1 MPKIQKIIARE
12 ILDSR
17 GNPTIEAK
25 IFLDNGL
32 SEIASVPSGAS
43 RGTYEALELR
53 DNDYSRFNGQ
63 GVLQA
68 CRNVKEI
75 ISPALIGEEIT
86 NLKEIDRKLLELD
99 GTKNKSHL
107 GANAILSCSLVCAR
121 AGARTVQQ
129 PLYRY
134 LREIFKLNLS
144 DYQLPI
150 PLFNL
155 INGGRH
161 SESNIEI
168 QEFLV
173 FPSQRKKISQSI
185 QMVSEIFFNLRGIL
199 KTRRGTSKAV
209 GDEGG
214 LVPILNNNEEGLK
227 FLTEAIE
234 KASYKLGQDFFLGLD
249 CAASEFYNQKEF
261 YQFEGKNLT
270 RREMGL
276 IYKNWLTKY
285 SLKLLEDPLEENDF
299 AGWQRLKDEL
309 LEIDHELLVV
319 GDDLFTTN
327 LERFNKG
334 IKFNSANGIV
344 IKPNQIGTVSE
355 TIECVKLAWQ
365 NKYKIEVAHRSGETN
380 DDFIADLAVAINAD
394 FIKAGGLTRGER
406 IVKYN
411 RLMEIEE
418 ELENSL

>member
-1 MPKIQKIIARE
+1 MAHIKKIKARE

-32 SEIASVPSGAS
+32 TEIASVPSGAS
-43 RGTYEALELR
+43 RGTYEAIELR
-53 DNDYSRFNGQ
+53 DADFSRFNGR
-63 GVLQA
+63 GVLSA
-68 CRNVKEI
+68 CRNIEEI
-75 ISPALIGEEIT
+75 ISPALTGKEIT
-86 NLKEIDRKLLELD
+86 NFKEIDQTLLELD
-99 GTKNKSHL
+99 GTKNKSRL
-107 GANAILSCSLVCAR
+107 GANAILACSIVCLR
-121 AGARTVQQ
+121 AGAKIVEQ

-134 LREIFKLNLS
+134 LREVFNLNLS
-144 DYQLPI
+144 DYQLPV

-161 SESNIEI
+161 SDSNIEI
-168 QEFLV
+168 QEFLI
-173 FPSQRKKISQSI
+173 FPNQRKKISQSI
-185 QMVSEIFFNLRGIL
+185 QMASEVFFNLLGIL

-234 KASYKLGQDFFLGLD
+234 KAGYKPGNDFFLGLD
-249 CAASEFYNQKEF
+249 IAASEFYNQREF
-261 YQFEGKNLT
+261 YRFEGKNLS
-270 RREMGL
+270 RKEMIS

-285 SLKLLEDPLEENDF
+285 PLKLLEDPLEENDF
-299 AGWQRLKDEL
+299 SGWQRLKDEL
-309 LEIDHELLVV
+309 LEINSELLIL

-327 LERFNKG
+327 LERFKKG
-334 IKFNSANGIV
+334 IKFNSANGII
-344 IKPNQIGTVSE
+344 IKPNQIGTISE

-365 NKYKIEVAHRSGETN
+365 NNYKISVAHRSGETN
-380 DDFIADLAVAINAD
+380 DTFIADLAVAINAD

-406 IVKYN
+406 IAKYN
-411 RLMEIEE
+411 RLMEIEKE
-418 ELENSL
+418 IENFK